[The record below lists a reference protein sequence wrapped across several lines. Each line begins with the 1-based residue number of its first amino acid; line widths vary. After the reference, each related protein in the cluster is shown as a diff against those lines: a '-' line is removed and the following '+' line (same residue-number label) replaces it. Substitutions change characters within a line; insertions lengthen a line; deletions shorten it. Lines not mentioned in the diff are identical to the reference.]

1 MTYGLRN
8 SLIIMGV
15 WLVIVATGWGRF
27 YMVEDIEIAGL
38 SETLTEREQVLKE
51 HQKLASNYN
60 KLEQDYQSLKQEV
73 DESAKLLVKARN
85 ADAVYSKLISLSRD
99 NAFTYFN
106 FITVD
111 STHYDRFGVLN
122 FDVSGEGHYR
132 NFNKFVNRLEFG
144 RPLFNI
150 RDMTIMPITDID
162 NLGRVH
168 YSFKLKSLFD
178 RDSIFDDYAEQPL
191 SPLPVY
197 THNSFYPL
205 IHDVRANDENM
216 TNVEQSRLISVAENF
231 VSMRDQNGNIQHLN
245 VGDRVYLGR
254 LQSVDISNNSATFQ
268 LNEGGILKNVTL
280 VLK

>member
-15 WLVIVATGWGRF
+15 WIVIVATGWGRF
-27 YMVEDIEIAGL
+27 YLVEDAQIAGL
-38 SETLTEREQVLKE
+38 SEALTEKEQVLKE
-51 HQKLASNYN
+51 HQELANNYTN
-60 KLEQDYQSLKQEV
+60 LSQEYQELKQEV
-73 DESAKLLVKARN
+73 DESAKLLVKARS
-85 ADAVYSKLISLSRD
+85 ADAVYNNLISLSRN

-111 STHYDRFGVLN
+111 STHYDNFGVLN

-132 NFNKFVNRLEFG
+132 NLNKFVNRLEYG

-150 RDMTIMPITDID
+150 RDMTITPITDVD
-162 NLGRVH
+162 NLGRVQ

-178 RDSIFDDYAEQPL
+178 RDSMFDDYSELPM

-205 IHDVRANDENM
+205 IHDVRENDENL
-216 TNVEQSRLISVAENF
+216 TNIEQSRLISVAENF
-231 VSMRDQNGNIQHLN
+231 VSIRDQNGNIKHLN

-254 LQSVDISNNSATFQ
+254 LQSVNTSNNSAIFQ
-268 LNEGGILKNVTL
+268 LNEGGILKNITL
-280 VLK
+280 VLQ